1 MRGWAGL
8 FAFGLAAVFEVVM
21 KKTKKRTPR
30 GEHYRTLAEG
40 YKILKSPIAAS
51 LTAAA
56 EHYDQR
62 DQTHEL
68 QNKGQTE
75 EGEKTDLG

>member
-1 MRGWAGL
+1 
-8 FAFGLAAVFEVVM
+8 M
-21 KKTKKRTPR
+21 KKPKKHTPR
-30 GEHYRTLAEG
+30 GDHYRTLAEG
-40 YKILKSPIAAS
+40 YKILKSPVAAS

-68 QNKGQTE
+68 QNNTQTE